1 MIGAKRAE
9 LAWPGRSLAK
19 NGAVVAFGT
28 DYPIVDMNPADTLY
42 SAVKRRMENNLPE
55 EGWNPREKFSM
66 AEAIQNSTI
75 GPAYMMHMEDKLGTL
90 EEGKLADINV
100 FNMNIFENEDELPSA
115 GTDMTVFNGEIVY
128 NKISD

>member
-1 MIGAKRAE
+1 MA
-9 LAWPGRSLAK
+9 GRSLAE

>member
-1 MIGAKRAE
+1 
-9 LAWPGRSLAK
+9 
-19 NGAVVAFGT
+19 
-28 DYPIVDMNPADTLY
+28 MNPADTLY

>member
-1 MIGAKRAE
+1 
-9 LAWPGRSLAK
+9 
-19 NGAVVAFGT
+19 
-28 DYPIVDMNPADTLY
+28 
-42 SAVKRRMENNLPE
+42 
-55 EGWNPREKFSM
+55 
-66 AEAIQNSTI
+66 
-75 GPAYMMHMEDKLGTL
+75 MMHMEDKLGTL